1 MKMEEEIIIIG
12 IEQATKTAQGSVTT
26 TSAQKG
32 EATPT
37 LSNVS
42 SGSCC
47 LYRGEP
53 WEYRKLLLSAS
64 ELAMRNKIES
74 FTVAGENFY

>member
-1 MKMEEEIIIIG
+1 MNESQTCARLREYSEFVYNIQIRVKMEEEIIIIG
-12 IEQATKTAQGSVTT
+12 IEQATKTAQGSGTT

-53 WEYRKLLLSAS
+53 
-64 ELAMRNKIES
+64 
-74 FTVAGENFY
+74 